1 MESTCAEQR
10 CGPGSSASEL
20 RGAKKNAHF
29 KNSAQ
34 LEIATLV
41 YSERMQDAQ
50 QPTTPNQEPEGLAA
64 ALAKVAELNT
74 EVTELRVE
82 IKFLRG
88 KLDALAKK
96 MFGAS
101 SEALDP
107 AQLLLMLA
115 GLDPK
120 AEEPV
125 EPAAPQR
132 SAQASAPR
140 SRKKRE
146 PRTPDNLR
154 IFEER
159 IVPEPVKSNPDA
171 WRLIGEERT
180 ELLDYQPA
188 EFFKRHIIREKYV
201 RKDHPFAAPIIARLD
216 TMQERCIA
224 APGLVAAV
232 VVGKF
237 CDHLPLYRQERIFAT
252 RHDVHIPRQT
262 LAQWMALAA
271 DLLVHVYNEIHER
284 VLEGGYVQVD
294 ETVIKYLSPGHG
306 TTKQGYLWVCAK
318 PGGDAVFSWHTSRA
332 ADCLKSLIPAGWSG
346 KLQCDGYSAYPAFVR
361 EHNAAAQ
368 QALIE
373 LGACLA
379 HIRREFYDAKESA
392 PRHSAWLL
400 KQIANLYGIEKQLRD
415 QRAGPRLRLH
425 IRETQSRP
433 IFERL
438 YKAIEIMRPKH
449 LPQSAFGKAMTYA
462 SNQRPEL
469 EQYLMDGR
477 IEIDNNLVENAI
489 RPTAIGK
496 KNFMFFGSAEA
507 GQRGAILYTIVES
520 CRRRGIDPLAYL
532 SDVLTRLPSM
542 KISEVKNITPSAWAK
557 TRHAQEAPRRAA

>member
-1 MESTCAEQR
+1 
-10 CGPGSSASEL
+10 
-20 RGAKKNAHF
+20 
-29 KNSAQ
+29 
-34 LEIATLV
+34 
-41 YSERMQDAQ
+41 MQEAQ
-50 QPTTPNQEPEGLAA
+50 QPTTPNQESEGLAA
-64 ALAKVAELNT
+64 ALVENEGLR
-74 EVTELRVE
+74 EIITELRNE
-82 IKFLRG
+82 NKLLRE
-88 KLDALAKK
+88 KLDAVVRKIWR
-96 MFGAS
+96 AS
-101 SEALDP
+101 SEKLDS
-107 AQLLLMLA
+107 AQLLLLLA

-120 AEEPV
+120 AEEPM
-125 EPAAPQR
+125 EAAAPQP

-154 IFEER
+154 IVEER

-188 EFFKRHIIREKYV
+188 EFFKRHIVREKYV

-237 CDHLPLYRQERIFAT
+237 CDHLPLYRQEKIFAT

-262 LAQWMALAA
+262 LAQWMGLAA
-271 DLLVHVYNEIHER
+271 DWLQPIYKAIHDD
-284 VLEGGYVQVD
+284 VLAGGDQPGGGYVQVD

-368 QALIE
+368 QALIA

-379 HIRREFYDAKESA
+379 HIRREFYDACESA
-392 PRHSAWLL
+392 PRHAGWLIR
-400 KQIANLYGIEKQLRD
+400 QIVNLYRIEEKLRE
-415 QRAGPRLRLH
+415 QRAGPTLREAV
-425 IRETQSRP
+425 RAAQSRP

-438 YKAIEIMRPKH
+438 YAAIDIMRPKH

-462 SNQRPEL
+462 INQRPEL

-532 SDVLTRLPSM
+532 RDVLTRLPSM
-542 KISEVKNITPSAWAK
+542 NISEVKNITPSAWAK
-557 TRHAQEAPRRAA
+557 ARRAQEAPRRAA